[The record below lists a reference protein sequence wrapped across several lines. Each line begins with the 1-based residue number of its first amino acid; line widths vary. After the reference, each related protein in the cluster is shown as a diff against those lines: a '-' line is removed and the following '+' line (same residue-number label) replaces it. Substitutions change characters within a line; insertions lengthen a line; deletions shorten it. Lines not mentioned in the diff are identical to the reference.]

1 MKQLIP
7 FLFLFL
13 FSCKEKLPPVPGD
26 VIPMEQMKLIM
37 TDMHISDAVAETN
50 AQKGE
55 DERVQVQRNN
65 EQIFKNHGITK
76 EEFLKSFQFYENNPV
91 LLNKMYDEILNEL
104 SKREEKEGKSDLK
117 K

>member
-26 VIPMEQMKLIM
+26 VIAFEKMKLIM
-37 TDMHISDAVAETN
+37 TDIHISDAVAETN

-55 DERVQVQRNN
+55 DERAQVQHNN
-65 EQIFKNHGITK
+65 EQIFRNHGISK
-76 EEFLKSFQFYENNPV
+76 DEFLKSFQFYESNPA

-104 SKREEKEGKSDLK
+104 SKREEAEGKSDSK